1 MALALNKLSL
11 PNATSNTAGAYLQTT
26 TIVSQD
32 TNTANT
38 AVTAGMYILFPANVT
53 VQAYNGSAW
62 ANVIAANTGGVLFS
76 DGKNVRFLNGSN
88 ANITVTLLT
97 VNGGEAAT
105 GQYNS

>member
-1 MALALNKLSL
+1 MALALNKIILA
-11 PNATSNTAGAYLQTT
+11 NATSNTAGAYLQTT

-38 AVTAGMYILFPANVT
+38 AVTAGLYLMYPANVT

-62 ANVIAANTGGVLFS
+62 SNLIAANVGGVLFS
-76 DGKNVRFLNGSN
+76 DGKNVRFLNQSN